1 MCDIIVAGLHYVN
14 RLGYYVTEVPWDD
27 DMDSVLLSVET
38 ECECYDEDEPY
49 TVTLPNGQQFNSEAD
64 PDCKK
69 CEGNGFITE
78 YVGE

>member
-1 MCDIIVAGLHYVN
+1 MCDLLVAGVAFVN
-14 RLGYYVTEVPWDD
+14 RIGYYVTEVPWEDEYD
-27 DMDSVLLSVET
+27 TVLLSVET

-69 CEGNGFITE
+69 CEGNGMITE
-78 YVGE
+78 YVG